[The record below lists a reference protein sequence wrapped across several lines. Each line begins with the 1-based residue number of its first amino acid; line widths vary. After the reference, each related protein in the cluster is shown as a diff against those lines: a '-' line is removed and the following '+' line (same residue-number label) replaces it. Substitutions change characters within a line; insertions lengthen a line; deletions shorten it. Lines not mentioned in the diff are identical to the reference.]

1 MTKINKSFLSETN
14 THIFLENNSETVLLE
29 DKGKGCQKNEKKRNV
44 LIENHFDQNGGEYK
58 DIKHKAINL

>member
-29 DKGKGCQKNEKKRNV
+29 DKGKGCKKKRNV

>member
-1 MTKINKSFLSETN
+1 MTKINKSFLSETK
-14 THIFLENNSETVLLE
+14 HIFSWEITVKTVLLE
-29 DKGKGCQKNEKKRNV
+29 DKGKGCKKKRNV